1 MFNAYIYIKINQ
13 LSMKA
18 IDTEDFKVTG
28 NFDITKAPTLID
40 TEISEKKVHKALK
53 EESKKLGKLQDK
65 MYANNRYSVLVCLQ
79 GMDTSGKDSL
89 IREVFR
95 RFNARGVN
103 VYSFKTPSAAELE
116 HDYLWR
122 HYIALPEK
130 GKFAV
135 FNRSH
140 YENVLI
146 TRVHPEFI
154 LNENLP
160 GISTVEEIPEKI
172 WEERYEQINNFE
184 KHITQNG
191 TIVFKFFLHLSK
203 EEQKQ
208 RLLRRLNKEKH
219 NWKFAP
225 SDLDERQY
233 WDDYQK
239 YYEESINATSKKHAP
254 WYVIP
259 ADNKETARYL
269 VAKTIFD
276 ALKKY
281 EDIKEP
287 AVDEKVLENI
297 SLYRN
302 KLQNEK

>member
-1 MFNAYIYIKINQ
+1 
-13 LSMKA
+13 MKA
-18 IDTEDFKVTG
+18 VNTEDFKVAST
-28 NFDITKAPTLID
+28 FSITKTPTRIDLEAPD
-40 TEISEKKVHKALK
+40 TKIHNELKKV
-53 EESKKLGKLQDK
+53 SKKLGKLQDK

-103 VYSFKTPSAAELE
+103 VYSFKTPSLNELE

-122 HYIALPEK
+122 HYIALPER
-130 GKFAV
+130 GKFSV

-160 GISTVEEIPEKI
+160 GITTVAEIPKDI
-172 WEERYEQINNFE
+172 WEQRFEQINNFE

-191 TIVFKFFLHLSK
+191 VVVFKFFLHLGK
-203 EEQKQ
+203 EEQRQ
-208 RLLRRLNKEKH
+208 RLLRRLNKPEH

-225 SDLDERQY
+225 GDLDEREL

-239 YYEESINATSKKHAP
+239 YYEEAINNTSKKKAP

-259 ADNKETARYL
+259 ADNKEIARYL

-276 ALKKY
+276 ALKQY
-281 EDIKEP
+281 DDIKVPE
-287 AVDEKVLENI
+287 VNEEVLENI
-297 SLYRN
+297 NAYRK
-302 KLQNEK
+302 KLNEEK

>member
-1 MFNAYIYIKINQ
+1 MKVINT
-13 LSMKA
+13 
-18 IDTEDFKVTG
+18 DDFKVT
-28 NFDITKAPTLID
+28 APFLLKDCPTHID
-40 TEISEKKVHKALK
+40 MEASEKKQSSKLK
-53 EESKKLGKLQDK
+53 KVSKKLSKIQEK
-65 MYANNRYSVLVCLQ
+65 MYANNRYSVLICLQ

-103 VYSFKTPSAAELE
+103 VYSFKTPTSSELE

-160 GISTVEEIPEKI
+160 GITTVEEIPSDL
-172 WEERYEQINNFE
+172 WQQRYEQINNFE
-184 KHITQNG
+184 KHIAQNG
-191 TIVFKFFLHLSK
+191 TIVFKFFLHISK
-203 EEQKQ
+203 EEQRQ

-225 SDLDERQY
+225 SDLEERQL
-233 WDDYQK
+233 WDKYQE
-239 YYEESINATSKKHAP
+239 YYEETINNTSQPHAP

-259 ADNKETARYL
+259 ADSKETARYI
-269 VAKTIFD
+269 VASIIED
-276 ALKKY
+276 ELKKY
-281 EDIKEP
+281 DDIKEP
-287 AVDEKVLENI
+287 LVDEEVLENI
-297 SLYRN
+297 SLYKK
-302 KLQNEK
+302 KLTEER